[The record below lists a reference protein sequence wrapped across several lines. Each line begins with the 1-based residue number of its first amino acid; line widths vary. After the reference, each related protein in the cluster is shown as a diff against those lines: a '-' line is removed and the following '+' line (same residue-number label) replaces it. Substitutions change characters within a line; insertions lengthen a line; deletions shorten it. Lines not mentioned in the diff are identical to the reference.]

1 MIVTVTGLASKS
13 PALSVA
19 LTVKAYFRLEAVA
32 ALTKIFLAE
41 IERFLCA
48 VAGSGTTPL
57 AETRRRPALL
67 EALTHHPVGL
77 DSMGRR
83 R

>member
-57 AETRRRPALL
+57 VSSPPSDTSQFSAGVRARA
-67 EALTHHPVGL
+67 G
-77 DSMGRR
+77 
-83 R
+83 